1 MGYRLNHLD
10 EPVFITVSKPLLTEF
25 GIHHRLESCASSIW
39 HSAALK
45 LYCNPKIKGII
56 IILIAYRFPQ
66 YCAYYPAFHEGYLPC
81 LQTSC
86 HLERMKQIET
96 LSVSFH
102 GIAFVPPHQLVELHT
117 PLVFKNHRPCRLV
130 DGGVCRSTAIK
141 ADFTS
146 IMITAKC

>member
-1 MGYRLNHLD
+1 MSRKHYG
-10 EPVFITVSKPLLTEF
+10 EPVFIAVSKSLLTEF
-25 GIHHRLESCASSIW
+25 GIHHRLESCVSSTW

-56 IILIAYRFPQ
+56 IILIAYRYPQ
-66 YCAYYPAFHEGYLPC
+66 YCAYYPPFHEGYLPC
-81 LQTSC
+81 LQTTC

-102 GIAFVPPHQLVELHT
+102 GIVPHQLVDLHT
-117 PLVFKNHRPCRLV
+117 PLVFKNHRPCRLTWR
-130 DGGVCRSTAIK
+130 CLQSTAIR

-146 IMITAKC
+146 IMKTAKC